1 MNQYFG
7 NLPSEA
13 IGSEIL
19 EKVQEYYEYVRACG
33 RLSLWRR
40 SYEAYYRQHYQGGE
54 TYRAGEQGE
63 IHKVSVNQYRNLVQ
77 HVMTLVTQQRIA
89 FDCRSTNTDYESIS
103 QTILGNAL
111 LDYYNREKR
120 MERYLKKALEF
131 ALLYDQGYVFCGWNA
146 SEGETF
152 GTNEFGIAIKEGD
165 VEFAVYSPMDVVKD
179 VTKRS
184 SKDNDWYITRT
195 SINRFDLVAKYPEL
209 EERILALPKSTDME
223 ERLSSYRTIPTDG
236 NDVNLWR
243 FYHGRTLAVPEGRE
257 THALEDGTVILDGP
271 LPYKKVPIFLVQ
283 PSEQDDSPFGYTSF
297 YDVLPLQEA
306 YNDLHS
312 IILTNQRTFGVQ
324 NIISERGANISFE
337 QVTDGLNFIE
347 IAKGFSA
354 PSALQLTST
363 PGEIFNYLGML
374 DQIMET
380 MTGVNS
386 VARGNPEA
394 SLKSG
399 AAVAFVQAMA
409 VQFQRE
415 LEASYVYLSEDVGTQ
430 VVQLLQQY
438 AAVPRVALIAGK
450 SNRSLVKEFSAKDL
464 DKISRVQVDVG
475 NPLTKTLA
483 GKVNTADML
492 LEKGMIKSPEQ
503 YLQVLNSGKL
513 EPVIE
518 ADQAQLMLIRAE
530 NEDLSEGQPVEAL
543 LTDNHL
549 LHINEHSVVLAS
561 PESRK
566 NPELVNAVLAHIQEH
581 IDILHS
587 QDPMVQQLLMTI
599 GQQPMGQAPQGEA
612 PLGDSLS
619 AEPPLMN
626 EMPNDPSLPNPP
638 AGTDPM
644 AQETMGQ
651 QQAVLSQ

>member
-1 MNQYFG
+1 MDSKYFAS
-7 NLPSEA
+7 LPTEA
-13 IGSEIL
+13 VGSEIL
-19 EKVQEYYEYVRACG
+19 EKVTDYYNYVRTSG
-33 RLSLWRR
+33 RLALWRR
-40 SYEAYYRQHYQGGE
+40 SYEAYYRQHYQGGT
-54 TYRAGEQGE
+54 TYRDGEQGE
-63 IHKVSVNQYRNLVQ
+63 LHKVNVNQYRNLVQ
-77 HVMTLVTQQRIA
+77 HVMTLITQQRTA
-89 FDCRSTNTDYESIS
+89 FDCRATNTDYESIS
-103 QTILGNAL
+103 QTILGNSL

-131 ALLYDQGYVFCGWNA
+131 SLLYDQGFVFCGWNP
-146 SEGETF
+146 SDGETF
-152 GTNEFGIAIKEGD
+152 GTNELGIPIKEGD
-165 VEFAVYSPMDVVKD
+165 VEFAVYSPIDVIRD
-179 VTKRS
+179 ITKRS
-184 SKDNDWYITRT
+184 SRDNAWYITRT
-195 SINRFDLVAKYPEL
+195 SINRFDLAAKYPEL
-209 EERILALPKSTDME
+209 EKVILSLPKSTDIE
-223 ERLSSYRTIPTDG
+223 ERLSVYKTVPPESDDI
-236 NDVNLWR
+236 NLWR
-243 FYHGRTLAVPEGRE
+243 FYHSRTLAVPEGRE
-257 THALEDGTVILDGP
+257 SHVLEDGTVLLDGP
-271 LPYKKVPIFLVQ
+271 LPYKKLPIFLVQ
-283 PSEQDDSPFGYTSF
+283 PSDQDDSPFGYTLF
-297 YDVLPLQEA
+297 YDILPLQEA

-363 PGEIFNYLGML
+363 PAEIFNYIGML

-409 VQFQRE
+409 VQFQRD
-415 LEASYVYLSEDVGTQ
+415 LEASYVYLTEDIGTQ

-438 AAVPRVALIAGK
+438 ANVPRVALIAGK

-483 GKVNTADML
+483 GKVNTADIL
-492 LEKGMIKSPEQ
+492 LEKGMVKTPEQ
-503 YLQVLNSGKL
+503 YLQVLNTGKL

-518 ADQAQLMLIRAE
+518 NQQAQLMLIKAE
-530 NEDLSEGQPVEAL
+530 NEDLSEGTDIKAL

-566 NPELVNAVLAHIQEH
+566 NSDLVNSVLAHIQEH
-581 IDILHS
+581 IDILNS
-587 QDPMVQQLLMTI
+587 PDPFVQQLLTTI
-599 GQQPMGQAPQGEA
+599 GQQPMGQAAP

-619 AEPPLMN
+619 AENPIME
-626 EMPNDPSLPNPP
+626 EMP
-638 AGTDPM
+638 TDPNLPGPPMGSDPMSLDTM
-644 AQETMGQ
+644 AEQ
-651 QQAVLSQ
+651 QSILSQ